1 MGLDM
6 YLTAKRYIYDF
17 DDSGKAL
24 RDQLEDLKVNEMR
37 VKELTYE
44 AGYWRKA
51 NAVHGWFVQHVQ
63 DGEDNCRP
71 YEVERKQLEQLRDL
85 CAYILKDEDTAG
97 LPPTAGFFFG
107 SAEIDEGYWDDL
119 RLTVDICNNALGLAN
134 SKRHYWTFNYQSSW

>member
-6 YLTAKRYIYDF
+6 YLTASANML
-17 DDSGKAL
+17 DSEGVEIEGLDAGGMEIAAVEY
-24 RDQLEDLKVNEMR
+24 R
-37 VKELTYE
+37 

-63 DGEDNCRP
+63 GGEDNCRP

-85 CAYILKDEDTAG
+85 CAYILKDEDTDG

-107 SAEIDEGYWDDL
+107 SSEIDDWYWDDL
-119 RLTVDICNNALGLAN
+119 RLTVDICNNALGLAD